1 MKLSLLSL
9 AGMGAVLLGVA
20 ATAVIP
26 ASSAAAAAE
35 ETLRTVAA
43 ARNLRIGTAVNDR
56 ALETD
61 NGYRDKLKYE
71 FNSVTPENAMKWVN
85 VEPESGVH
93 TWAKADAVVS
103 FAQENK
109 QMVRGHTLVW
119 HGGLPTWVSDGSLSD
134 QQLRAAL
141 QQHIETTVKRYA
153 GRVAVWDV
161 VNEVLAEDGTLRQ
174 SIWLKRLG
182 PGYIAD
188 AFRWAHAADPAAKL
202 YINDFNAEWS
212 NRKRDGLYNLVHDLR
227 AQGVPIDGVGFQTHA
242 MIADPMPATLPLT
255 QLKSTLKLF
264 AELGVDVAVTELDV
278 RLKLPVDAD
287 KLAAQGEVYRRA
299 AEACLAVARC
309 VSLTMWG
316 LTDKYSWVPSGVPG
330 WGAAHPLDE
339 KLAKKP
345 AYLQLRSGLTER
357 DFTSTAVASHS
368 EKCLSFSGTQV
379 VQAACGTDQRLLFRR
394 VATKTYQIS
403 DPSGDKCLKVG
414 IPRAGIQ
421 DTLTRGSCAP
431 LLTDYQF
438 ELRPSGD
445 GQQIVSLSN
454 SRCVAV
460 KDRSTATG
468 AVLEL
473 VPCSGT
479 PVWQLTDMPGHP

>member
-1 MKLSLLSL
+1 MKVSIMSL
-9 AGMGAVLLGVA
+9 AGMSAVLLGVM
-20 ATAVIP
+20 ATTVIP
-26 ASSAAAAAE
+26 ASAAE

-43 ARNLRIGTAVNDR
+43 ARNLRIGAAVNDR

-85 VEPESGVH
+85 VEPEQNVH

-103 FAQENK
+103 FAEENK
-109 QMVRGHTLVW
+109 QTVRGHTLVW

-134 QQLRAAL
+134 EKLRDAL
-141 QQHIETTVKRYA
+141 KQHIQTTVKRYA

-188 AFRWAHAADPAAKL
+188 SFRWAHDADPTAKL
-202 YINDFNAEWS
+202 YINDFNAEWN
-212 NRKRDGLYNLVHDLR
+212 NRKRDGLYKLVQDL
-227 AQGVPIDGVGFQTHA
+227 QDQKVPIDGVGFQTHA
-242 MIADPMPATLPLT
+242 MIADPLPATLPLT
-255 QLKSTLKLF
+255 QLKNTLQLF
-264 AELGVDVAVTELDV
+264 AELNVDVAVTELDV
-278 RLKLPVDAD
+278 RLKLPVDAS

-309 VSLTMWG
+309 VSLTMWS

-379 VQAACGTDQRLLFRR
+379 VQAVCGTGQRLLFRR

-403 DPSGDKCLKVG
+403 DPSGEQCLKVG
-414 IPRAGIQ
+414 IPRAGIENS
-421 DTLTRGSCAP
+421 LTRGSCAP
-431 LLTDYQF
+431 LLTDYRF

-454 SRCVAV
+454 SRCVAA

-479 PVWQLTDMPGHP
+479 PVWELADMPGHP

>member
-1 MKLSLLSL
+1 MS
-9 AGMGAVLLGVA
+9 AVLLGVL

-26 ASSAAAAAE
+26 ASAAE

-43 ARNLRIGTAVNDR
+43 ARNLRIGAAVNDR

-85 VEPESGVH
+85 VEPQRGVY

-109 QMVRGHTLVW
+109 QTVRGHTLVW

-134 QQLRAAL
+134 QELRGAL
-141 QQHIETTVKRYA
+141 QRHIETTVKRYA

-188 AFRWAHAADPAAKL
+188 AFRWARAADPAAKL
-202 YINDFNAEWS
+202 YINDFGAEWS
-212 NRKRDGLYNLVHDLR
+212 TPKRDGLYKLVHDLR
-227 AQGVPIDGVGFQTHA
+227 TQGVPIDGVGFQTHS
-242 MIADPMPATLPLT
+242 MIQDPIPGTLPLT
-255 QLKSTLKLF
+255 QLKSTLQLF
-264 AELGVDVAVTELDV
+264 ATLGVDVAVTELDV

-299 AEACLAVARC
+299 ATACLAVARC
-309 VSLTMWG
+309 VSLTMWS
-316 LTDKYSWVPSGVPG
+316 LTDKYSWVPSGISG

-345 AYLQLRSGLTER
+345 AYLQLRSGLTDR
-357 DFTSTAVASHS
+357 DFTSTAVAGHS
-368 EKCLSFSGTQV
+368 DKCLSFSGTQV
-379 VQAACGTDQRLLFRR
+379 VQAVCGTNQRLLFRR
-394 VATKTYQIS
+394 TATKTYQIS
-403 DPSGDKCLKVG
+403 DPSGEQCLKVG

-421 DTLTRGSCAP
+421 YPLTRGSCAP

-445 GQQIVSLSN
+445 GQQIVSVSN

-460 KDRSTATG
+460 EDRSTTAG

-479 PVWQLTDMPGHP
+479 PVWELPDMPGHP

>member
-9 AGMGAVLLGVA
+9 VGTGAVLLGVV

-26 ASSAAAAAE
+26 ASAAAE

-43 ARNLRIGTAVNDR
+43 ARNLRIGAAVNDR

-85 VEPESGVH
+85 VEPEPGVY
-93 TWAKADAVVS
+93 TWARADAIVS

-119 HGGLPTWVSDGSLSD
+119 HGGLPTWVSNGSLSD
-134 QQLRAAL
+134 QELRAAL
-141 QQHIETTVKRYA
+141 QRHIQTTVKRYA

-188 AFRWAHAADPAAKL
+188 AFRWARAADPSAKL
-202 YINDFNAEWS
+202 YINDFGAEWS
-212 NRKRDGLYNLVHDLR
+212 TPKRAGLYNLVRDLR
-227 AQGVPIDGVGFQTHA
+227 AQGVPIDGVGFQTHSL
-242 MIADPMPATLPLT
+242 IQDPMPDTTPLT
-255 QLKSTLKLF
+255 QLKSTLQLF
-264 AELGVDVAVTELDV
+264 AGLGVDVAVTELDV
-278 RLKLPVDAD
+278 RLKLPVDEG

-299 AEACLAVARC
+299 AGACLAVARC
-309 VSLTMWG
+309 VSLTMWS

-339 KLAKKP
+339 KLGKKP
-345 AYLQLRSGLTER
+345 AYLQLRSGLTDR
-357 DFTSTAVASHS
+357 DFTSNAVASHS
-368 EKCLSFSGTQV
+368 GKCLSFSGTQA
-379 VQAACGTDQRLLFRR
+379 VQAVCGADQRLLFRR

-403 DPSGDKCLKVG
+403 DPSGDQCLKVG
-414 IPRAGIQ
+414 TPRAGIQ
-421 DTLTRGSCAP
+421 NTLTRARCAP
-431 LLTDYQF
+431 GITDYQF

-445 GQQIVSLSN
+445 GQQLVSLSN
-454 SRCVAV
+454 SRCVAA
-460 KDRSTATG
+460 KDQSTAAG

-479 PVWQLTDMPGHP
+479 PVWQLADMPGHP